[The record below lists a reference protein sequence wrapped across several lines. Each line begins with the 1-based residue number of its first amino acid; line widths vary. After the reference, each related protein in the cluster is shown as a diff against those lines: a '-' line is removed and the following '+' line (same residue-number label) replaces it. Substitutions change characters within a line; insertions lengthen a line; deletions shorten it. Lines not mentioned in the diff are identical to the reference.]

1 MRTLKQYFWQVLIT
15 LEEGAKLNPIR
26 LCLVCVLLGVIL
38 SDHELHEPLMWYIH
52 EYHYSHI

>member
-38 SDHELHEPLMWYIH
+38 SDHGLHEQLM
-52 EYHYSHI
+52 